1 MACSQWAA
9 ASVSRSRPSIVAR
22 RREQPLAGRKKRRH
36 RGCGDALAR
45 RFSLRF
51 GLPIKAVFTPSG
63 RSSPLKNPARSEIAW
78 LIHLRGRLARRRNE
92 PQPSLRGVES
102 TKRAAVFTDRS
113 PAGLFNG
120 LVGDGVKVSRPRPNP
135 RAGLDRTTPN
145 RFSRGVAEDAEQGKG
160 IQRQHTRLRPLS
172 ANTAAPR
179 ENGFGLSGC
188 AHAFV
193 QQFGW
198 RFLGVKNVCA
208 KSRTLACGKH
218 VTSHTRSKPVG
229 CSARPRHTPGW
240 RLRKPGRSGR
250 ACFGPRR

>member
-1 MACSQWAA
+1 VACSQWAA
-9 ASVSRSRPSIVAR
+9 ASVSQSRPSIVAR
-22 RREQPLAGRKKRRH
+22 RREQPLAGRKKPRH

-63 RSSPLKNPARSEIAW
+63 RS
-78 LIHLRGRLARRRNE
+78 
-92 PQPSLRGVES
+92 
-102 TKRAAVFTDRS
+102 RAAVFTDRS

-135 RAGLDRTTPN
+135 RAGLDHTTPN
-145 RFSRGVAEDAEQGKG
+145 RFSRGVAEDAEHGKG

-229 CSARPRHTPGW
+229 CSDRPR
-240 RLRKPGRSGR
+240 R
-250 ACFGPRR
+250 